1 MKLSSVLCGVFA
13 TLTVAFPKEYL
24 SLATWG
30 VEGYAKDNPIGIT
43 TGGKGGKT
51 VTVTT
56 AEELVAAVKGT
67 EPKIVKLKGKVTLPS
82 RLKVGSNTSLIGVG
96 LTAHI
101 TGAGV
106 DVFHGDNV
114 ILQNLKVTHI
124 LDNDCITIRNST
136 RVWVDHN
143 EFSSDIN
150 QGPDHYD
157 GQVDIIRASDWITV
171 SWNYFHDHWKS
182 SLVGNDATFRDLD
195 FGHLHVT
202 YHHNYWRNMGT
213 RGPAGRFGHQHVYN
227 NLYEDFLYQAIHSRS
242 DNQVLVEGNVF
253 RGNTSEALSTYGL
266 VIPMDSPNT
275 CTCGDEELDGYA
287 NLGAKNDWGKAGV
300 NITQKG
306 NFYNADYKYKLTPL
320 KLVPTVAK
328 LGAGVGRI
336 CYFQFHK
343 ILPEKG
349 ETRPPPPVACLSR
362 VHVSKA
368 NDTCDSL
375 ALKYSVSSAEIFI
388 NNPDILQCDDMVED
402 VPICLPFQCNTYQVK
417 ENDTCASVSEFLG
430 ITIKD
435 FKSLNPWSSG
445 GAYKDFPF
453 GKFVCTTPSDGHYN
467 RTINKSGPADSNY
480 ADEVVPR
487 PENADPTANQQ
498 CGRWYTVEEEDDCLS
513 VLGQHDMSLSLFTAA
528 NPSISP
534 RNCTA
539 SLIPGQAYCVGPT
552 KNALPESYAPPAHWR
567 HGCYFSGNEDF
578 YRPTLALAGPRLN
591 HIKPLS
597 ISSCQAY
604 CLSLSLP
611 VFGLQNRDTCI
622 CDDRLRM
629 DSRPNKRWGCESRC
643 GYGYEDSSCGPEQ
656 HPVEVFSS
664 QEHLAVEYVN
674 IGCFESKEEYV
685 LLGENYM
692 EWRDGTLE
700 ECAYFCHDSDYFAL
714 QTKYYSPVEQDN
726 FCICGNQ
733 LKSSIEKLKGGSES
747 ADENGDVCKGK
758 GGTNIYTTNSNSPQT
773 NKSHCRI
780 DEESDAMSYFGA
792 VRFPPEGHLSSLSI
806 PIRVVASSVMVTS
819 LFRSLMGIIG
829 TIGICF
835 IINKILNR
843 IVLYKSSTPQSWDW
857 SKEIVLITG
866 GSGGIGSE
874 LVNEFSRRYIKV
886 VSFDIHTPKSTLSAN
901 AHFYKVDVTSP
912 HSIHEAMEQVRR
924 DIGDPTVL
932 INNAGIA
939 LGKDI
944 LACTADQIKK
954 MVEVNLLAHFW
965 LVQELLLSMVKQ
977 NHGHVVT
984 IASVASFITIA
995 SNIDY
1000 SCTKASLVAF
1010 HEGLTQDL
1018 KHRYKARDVLTSII
1032 FPYWVRTPLIQN
1044 LTTHSTFHD
1053 PLQEPNDVAEA
1064 ILDHVLNGRRGNLFL
1079 PGYAGLLSGIRGFPA
1094 WMQEMIRDS
1103 KAGVLRETSF

>member
-30 VEGYAKDNPIGIT
+30 VEGYAKDNPLGIT

-106 DVFHGDNV
+106 DVYHGDNV
-114 ILQNLKVTHI
+114 ILQNLKITHI

-143 EFSSDIN
+143 EFASDIN

-213 RGPAGRFGHQHVYN
+213 RGPAGRFGHQHIYN

-306 NFYNADYKYKLTPL
+306 NFYKADYKYKLTPL

-336 CYFQFHK
+336 W

-349 ETRPPPPVACLSR
+349 ETRPPLPPVVCLSH

-368 NDTCDSL
+368 NDPCESL
-375 ALKYSVSSAEIFI
+375 ALEYGVSSAEIFI
-388 NNPDILQCDDMVED
+388 NNPDIFQCDDMVED

-417 ENDTCASVSEFLG
+417 ENDTCTSVSESLG

-435 FKSLNPWSSG
+435 FMSLNPWSPG
-445 GAYKDFPF
+445 GAYKDFQF
-453 GKFVCTTPSDGHYN
+453 GKFICTTPSDGHYN
-467 RTINKSGPADSNY
+467 RTIKNPDPADSNY

-487 PENADPTANQQ
+487 PENADPAANKQ
-498 CGRWYTVEEEDDCLS
+498 CGRWFTVEEGDDFS
-513 VLGQHDMSLSLFTAA
+513 H
-528 NPSISP
+528 
-534 RNCTA
+534 
-539 SLIPGQAYCVGPT
+539 LIPGQAYCVGPT
-552 KNALPESYAPPAHWR
+552 KNALPESYPPPPYWR
-567 HGCYFSGNEDF
+567 HGCYFSGNDDF
-578 YRPTLALAGPRLN
+578 DRPTLALTGPRLS

-629 DSRPNKRWGCESRC
+629 DSRPHNIYGCESRC

-656 HPVEVFSS
+656 HPIEVFSS

-674 IGCFESKEEYV
+674 IGCFESKKEYV
-685 LLGENYM
+685 LLGRNYM

-700 ECAYFCHDSDYFAL
+700 ECAYFCHHSDYFAL
-714 QTKYYSPVEQDN
+714 QTKYYSPVEQVN

-733 LKSSIEKLKGGSES
+733 LNPSIKKLKGDEES
-747 ADENGDVCKGK
+747 ADEKGDNLLKC
-758 GGTNIYTTNSNSPQT
+758 NSNNYIAT
-773 NKSHCRI
+773 LH
-780 DEESDAMSYFGA
+780 
-792 VRFPPEGHLSSLSI
+792 VRDKYTATIAIEWLTWI
-806 PIRVVASSVMVTS
+806 ASSVMTTN
-819 LFRSLMGIIG
+819 LFRFLIG
-829 TIGICF
+829 TIGTISICF

-843 IVLYKSSTPQSWDW
+843 IVLYKSSTAQPWDW

-874 LVNEFSRRYIKV
+874 MVNKFSRKNIKV
-886 VSFDIHTPKSTLSAN
+886 VSFDIHPPKSTFSPN

-944 LACTADQIKK
+944 LACTADQIKQ
-954 MVEVNLLAHFW
+954 MVQVNLLAHFW
-965 LVQELLLSMVKQ
+965 LVQELVPSMVKQ

-984 IASVASFITIA
+984 IASTKLWIATLTKYLIAAKVVAVSSNVISLLVCPYEWRYRITV
-995 SNIDY
+995 
-1000 SCTKASLVAF
+1000 KP
-1010 HEGLTQDL
+1010 
-1018 KHRYKARDVLTSII
+1018 
-1032 FPYWVRTPLIQN
+1032 FPVNGTTALRKPTTAVPPPTPL
-1044 LTTHSTFHD
+1044 
-1053 PLQEPNDVAEA
+1053 EA
-1064 ILDHVLNGRRGNLFL
+1064 SPPRGTKKKRFDN
-1079 PGYAGLLSGIRGFPA
+1079 
-1094 WMQEMIRDS
+1094 
-1103 KAGVLRETSF
+1103 

>member
-1 MKLSSVLCGVFA
+1 MKLSSVLCCVFA

-106 DVFHGDNV
+106 DVYHGDNV
-114 ILQNLKVTHI
+114 ILQNLKITHI

-143 EFSSDIN
+143 EFASDIN

-306 NFYNADYKYKLTPL
+306 NFYKADYKYKLTPL

-336 CYFQFHK
+336 CYFHFRR
-343 ILPEKG
+343 IFPEKG
-349 ETRPPPPVACLSR
+349 DTQPPPPPVACLS
-362 VHVSKA
+362 HIHISKA

-388 NNPDILQCDDMVED
+388 NNHDILDCYDMVED
-402 VPICLPFQCNTYQVK
+402 VPICLPFRCNTYQVK
-417 ENDTCASVSEFLG
+417 ENDTCTSVSESLG

-435 FKSLNPWSSG
+435 FISLNPWIRNDCGFFPSG
-445 GAYKDFPF
+445 TITL
-453 GKFVCTTPSDGHYN
+453 GKFVCTTPSDGLYN
-467 RTINKSGPADSNY
+467 RTISKSDPADSNY

-487 PENADPTANQQ
+487 PENADPAANSE
-498 CGRWYTVEEEDDCLS
+498 CGRWYTVEEGDDCLS

-534 RNCTA
+534 INCTA

-552 KNALPESYAPPAHWR
+552 KNALPESYPPPTYWR
-567 HGCYFSGNEDF
+567 QGCYFSANQDF
-578 YRPTLALAGPRLN
+578 YGPTRALTGPKLS

-604 CLSLSLP
+604 CLSLFLP
-611 VFGLQNRDTCI
+611 VFGLRNGDTCI

-629 DSRPNKRWGCESRC
+629 DSRPNKIWGCGSLC
-643 GYGYEDSSCGPEQ
+643 GYGNGVCSPEQ
-656 HPVEVFSS
+656 HPIEVFSS
-664 QEHLAVEYVN
+664 QEHLTVEYVN
-674 IGCFESKEEYV
+674 IGCFESKKEHV
-685 LLGENYM
+685 LLGKNYM
-692 EWRDGTLE
+692 GWRDGTLE
-700 ECAYFCHDSDYFAL
+700 ECAHLCHDADYFAL
-714 QTKYYSPVEQDN
+714 QTKHYSPVEQAN

-733 LKSSIEKLKGGSES
+733 MSPSIKKLKGEKES
-747 ADENGDVCKGK
+747 ADENGDNLLKFL
-758 GGTNIYTTNSNSPQT
+758 I
-773 NKSHCRI
+773 
-780 DEESDAMSYFGA
+780 
-792 VRFPPEGHLSSLSI
+792 
-806 PIRVVASSVMVTS
+806 
-819 LFRSLMGIIG
+819 GIIG
-829 TIGICF
+829 TIGICL

-843 IVLYKSSTPQSWDW
+843 IVLYKSSTTQSWDW

-874 LVNEFSRRYIKV
+874 MVKKFSCRNIKV
-886 VSFDIHTPKSTLSAN
+886 VSFDLQPPKDTLSTN

-912 HSIHEAMEQVRR
+912 QGIHEAMEQVRR
-924 DIGDPTVL
+924 EIGDPTVL

-944 LACTADQIKK
+944 LACTADQIQQ
-954 MVEVNLLAHFW
+954 MVQVNLLAHFW
-965 LVQELLLSMVKQ
+965 LVQELLPSMVKQ
-977 NHGHVVT
+977 KHGHVVT

-1018 KHRYKARDVLTSII
+1018 KHRYDSRDVLTSII

-1044 LTTHSTFHD
+1044 LTTHSTFQD
-1053 PLQEPNDVAEA
+1053 PLQEPSDVGEA
-1064 ILDHVLNGRRGNLFL
+1064 IVDHVLNGRRGDLFL
-1079 PGYAGLLSGIRGFPA
+1079 PGYAGLLSGIRGLPA

-1103 KAGVLRETSF
+1103 KASVLRETSF